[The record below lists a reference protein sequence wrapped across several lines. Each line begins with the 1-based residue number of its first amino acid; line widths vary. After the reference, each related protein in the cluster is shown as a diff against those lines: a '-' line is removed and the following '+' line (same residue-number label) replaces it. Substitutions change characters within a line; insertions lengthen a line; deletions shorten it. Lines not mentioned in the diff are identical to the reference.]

1 MAKRLRMG
9 FIGCGGNASGHVKRV
24 LSLPEVEIVALNDVS
39 QDSLDRMC
47 ERNPEVKGLP
57 TFPDFRE
64 MLDAVEMDAVEIST
78 PHTCHFEQIMESLD
92 RGLHVLTEKPMV
104 CTVAH
109 AEQVIRKADEVGKV
123 LMLSYQRHFD
133 PGFRYIR
140 NQIAAGELGEIRFI
154 SAMQSQD
161 WYRSQ
166 QGTWRQNLALSGG
179 GQLND
184 SASHLLDII
193 LWTTGLAVDE
203 VSGYVENMDTE
214 VDINSALSI
223 RFTNGAIGNISVVGY
238 SPGGFWEDITFWGTQ
253 AVIYLRNGHITY
265 RSVHT
270 GESFEPEG
278 LPQGSDPDKNFV
290 DAVFGRDEVQVPP
303 VCGLRVIELT
313 EAAWESGRTGRPAKV
328 VRSKLRLANDK

>member
-1 MAKRLRMG
+1 MAKKLSMG

-24 LSLPEVEIVALNDVS
+24 LSLPEVEIVALNDIS

-47 ERNPEVKGLP
+47 ERNPEVKELP
-57 TFPDFRE
+57 TFSDFRE

-78 PHTCHFEQIMESLD
+78 PHTGHFEQIMESLD

-109 AEQVIRKADEVGKV
+109 AEQVIRKAEEVEKV
-123 LMLSYQRHFD
+123 LMVSYQRHFQ
-133 PGFRYIR
+133 PEFRYIR
-140 NQIAAGELGEIRFI
+140 NQIAAGELGEIQFI

-161 WYRSQ
+161 WYRGT
-166 QGTWRQNLALSGG
+166 QGKWRQKLALSGG

-184 SASHLLDII
+184 SGSHLLDIV

-203 VSGYVENMDTE
+203 VSGYIENFDAE

-223 RFTNGAIGNISVVGY
+223 RFTNGAMGTISVVGN
-238 SPGGFWEDITFWGTQ
+238 SPGGMWEDITFWGAK

-265 RSVHT
+265 RSIHT

-278 LPQGSDPDKNFV
+278 LPKGSDPDRNFV
-290 DAVFGRDEVQVPP
+290 DAVLGRDEVQVPP
-303 VCGLRVIELT
+303 ICGLRVIELT
-313 EAAWESGRTGRPAKV
+313 EAAWEVGRTVKPVKV
-328 VRSKLRLANDK
+328 ARSELQ

>member
-1 MAKRLRMG
+1 MAKKLRMG

-47 ERNPEVKGLP
+47 ERNPEVKELP

-109 AEQVIRKADEVGKV
+109 AEQVIRKAEEVGKV
-123 LMLSYQRHFD
+123 LMVSYQRHFQ
-133 PGFRYIR
+133 PAFRYIR
-140 NQIAAGELGEIRFI
+140 NQIAAGELGKIQFV
-154 SAMQSQD
+154 SAMQSQN
-161 WYRSQ
+161 WYRGT
-166 QGTWRQNLALSGG
+166 QGKWRQRLALSGG

-184 SASHLLDII
+184 SGSHLLDIV
-193 LWTTGLAVDE
+193 LWTTGLVVDE
-203 VSGYVENMDTE
+203 VSGYVDNLDTE

-223 RFTNGAIGNISVVGY
+223 RFTNGAMGTFSVVGN
-238 SPGGFWEDITFWGTQ
+238 SPGGMWEDITFWGTK

-270 GESFEPEG
+270 GDSFEPEG
-278 LPQGSDPDKNFV
+278 LPQGSDPDQNFV
-290 DAVFGRDEVQVPP
+290 DAVLGRDEVQVPP
-303 VCGLRVIELT
+303 ICGLRVIELT
-313 EAAWESGRTGRPAKV
+313 EAAWESGRTGKPVKA
-328 VRSKLRLANDK
+328 VRSDL